1 MTTLARSAAGIGRGD
16 RQIQV
21 PVAGEIADRQGER
34 LAADRVIHSRL
45 ERAVAVVQQHRH
57 VAGKAGALFLGG
69 FELFYRPFR
78 LAPVAL
84 ILLLVATV
92 MSREQQRLIKVAFAA
107 VGIGFVVGAALQ
119 VLTHH
124 PLY

>member
-1 MTTLARSAAGIGRGD
+1 VTSTTRDTWRSAES
-16 RQIQV
+16 
-21 PVAGEIADRQGER
+21 VAGL
-34 LAADRVIHSRL
+34 LAA
-45 ERAVAVVQQHRH
+45 
-57 VAGKAGALFLGG
+57 GAIFLGF

-78 LAPVAL
+78 LAPAAV

-92 MSREQQRLIKVAFAA
+92 MSTRQQRLIAFGFAV
-107 VGIGFVVGAALQ
+107 VGICFVAGAAIQ